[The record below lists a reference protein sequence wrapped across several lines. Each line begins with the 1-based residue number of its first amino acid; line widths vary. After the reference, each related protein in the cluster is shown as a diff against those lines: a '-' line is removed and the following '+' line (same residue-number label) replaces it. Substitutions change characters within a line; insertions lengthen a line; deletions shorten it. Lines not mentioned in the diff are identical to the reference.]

1 MYNLIL
7 ICIFFSFLIEQRLDT
22 IGVMSCNPSIGGIG
36 KGHLVREIDAMD
48 GVLVG
53 KKRKH
58 ILLMT
63 IRFLRFDGKGCRCCW
78 YSI

>member
-1 MYNLIL
+1 
-7 ICIFFSFLIEQRLDT
+7 
-22 IGVMSCNPSIGGIG
+22 MSCNPSIGGIG